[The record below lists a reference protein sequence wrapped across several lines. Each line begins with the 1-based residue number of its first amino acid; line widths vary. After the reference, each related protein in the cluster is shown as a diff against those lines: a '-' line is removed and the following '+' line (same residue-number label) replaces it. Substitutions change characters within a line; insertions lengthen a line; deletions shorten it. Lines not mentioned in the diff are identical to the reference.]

1 MAAQG
6 IYKMEMS
13 TKKVRLLLQDFANLK
28 AADSPNMDR
37 WLVSYRQFLPP
48 AFFSEAAQMEHDRD
62 EAIKA
67 ETPLD
72 VINRAEGRTDD
83 EIHEATLM
91 RLWDLA
97 YKLRR
102 AWDEPNVEDK
112 EWYVDELRRW
122 LYLLTEPS
130 RSRKTPLPPPS
141 PTGFQQAL
149 RYFRNN
155 SDMAKHCANPDCRA
169 PYFFAD
175 DPRERYCDNPKCKRW
190 AILRS
195 KKLSARKRRAHEKK
209 RRGNQ

>member
-1 MAAQG
+1 
-6 IYKMEMS
+6 MEMS

-28 AADSPNMDR
+28 PADRRSMER
-37 WLVSYRQFLPP
+37 WLHSYRQSLPP

-72 VINRAEGRTDD
+72 VVNRTEGRTDD
-83 EIHEATLM
+83 EIHEAALM

-102 AWDEPNVEDK
+102 AWDEPTAEDK
-112 EWYVDELRRW
+112 EWHVDELRRW
-122 LYLLTEPS
+122 LYLLTEPL

-149 RYFRNN
+149 RYFRNH
-155 SDMAKHCANPDCRA
+155 SDMAKHCGNPDCRP

-175 DPRERYCDNPKCKRW
+175 DPRERYCDDPKCRRW

-195 KKLSARKRRAHEKK
+195 KKLSARKRRATS
-209 RRGNQ
+209 RRRRERKAKLK